1 MKTVN
6 ECKPGKHAAIGF
18 GKIAYLRLPPFAG
31 REKMC
36 KGRLKA
42 CIRFQTAIFRRPL
55 KSVLLFNKALLLQKR

>member
-36 KGRLKA
+36 NGRLKA
-42 CIRFQTAIFRRPL
+42 CIRFQTAF